1 MSTTNPFE
9 WPQPRSP
16 DDPRL
21 TARIDREVELL
32 LKTGVETSVQAAT
45 ERARAKKDLLT
56 IEYREE
62 FGNVAEEL
70 VEAALAKTLGMD
82 HIVDAPLSIDRRKP
96 RADENPAGKAQA
108 DFFFLP
114 VPGERGVAVQM
125 FARKRDPLRPEPI
138 SPTHFRA
145 EKERRT
151 EEQAFVRNADGSVT
165 PLALFEPDAA
175 ILDRVIT
182 EWEGHGRE
190 QSPADYLGKN
200 ERAKLTAQFIE
211 EIRRSLQK
219 QIQSHP
225 HVHEIP
231 IQHACTAAIARIDAF
246 VEELARKKTGGP
258 RPMPQPPAEET
269 HALPRAPR
277 PRRGASPA
285 G

>member
-9 WPQPRSP
+9 LPQPRSP

-21 TARIDREVELL
+21 TARIDREVKLL
-32 LKTGVETSVQAAT
+32 LETGVEKSVQAAT

-56 IEYREE
+56 IEYKKE
-62 FGNVAEEL
+62 FGDVAEEL
-70 VEAALAKTLGMD
+70 VEAALAKTLGRD

-96 RADENPAGKAQA
+96 HADENPVGKAQA

-125 FARKRDPLRPEPI
+125 FTRRRDPLRPEPI
-138 SPTHFRA
+138 SPAHFRA
-145 EKERRT
+145 EKEGRV

-182 EWEGHGRE
+182 EWEGHSRE
-190 QSPADYLGKN
+190 QSPADYLGQS
-200 ERAKLTAQFIE
+200 ERARLAAQFIA

-231 IQHACTAAIARIDAF
+231 IQHACTDAIASIDAF
-246 VEELARKKTGGP
+246 VEEFARKKTGGLGLT
-258 RPMPQPPAEET
+258 PQPPAAGT
-269 HALPRAPR
+269 PALPRAPR